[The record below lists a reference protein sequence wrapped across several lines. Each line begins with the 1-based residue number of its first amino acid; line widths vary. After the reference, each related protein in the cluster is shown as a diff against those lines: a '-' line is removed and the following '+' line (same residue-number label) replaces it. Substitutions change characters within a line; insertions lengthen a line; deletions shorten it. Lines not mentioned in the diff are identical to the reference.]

1 MLSVI
6 LRLMNNFGRV
16 ALCGAMSTF
25 GDFKSRK
32 GVVGYSNIISKR
44 IYMQGFMLTDFSHR
58 FDEAME
64 FFGRALQNNKL
75 LVQ

>member
-1 MLSVI
+1 MLSIV

-16 ALCGAMSTF
+16 ALCGAMSAY

-44 IYMQGFMLTDFSHR
+44 IYMQGFMLADFNPRS
-58 FDEAME
+58 DEAME
-64 FFGRALQNNKL
+64 FFR
-75 LVQ
+75 